1 MWYVL
6 PFVLGIIGCLLFI
19 PSSSFSQDDVDLTF
33 RFCTQN
39 WRENPDMCKDFIPEG
54 YYDKTAPRQASSG
67 VSVSDTNT
75 IPGVKT
81 DVNGSQLGLE
91 GYIILIVVIIIGSI
105 IVVAKLTRKN
115 SYKSEY
121 RSSQES
127 TVGGYSRDDVIEDLL
142 RHQGK
147 DSKQSSSSWNANDF
161 SHESHANFGKFTVYE
176 NDLKNNFSRFS
187 GHQME
192 EIVGGLLKK
201 KGYDEVRVTP
211 GSGDF
216 GVDIWLKKGGDKTA
230 VQVKHQKDPVGHKVI
245 IDTLSNTL
253 GKTNKILIIST
264 RSDFTP
270 NAYKDQKDRPFLF
283 ELWNKDKFHA
293 EIKRFLA

>member
-1 MWYVL
+1 ML
-6 PFVLGIIGCLLFI
+6 IIGCLIFI
-19 PSSSFSQDDVDLTF
+19 PSYSFSQDDVDLIF

-39 WRENPDMCKDFIPEG
+39 WRENPDLCADFIPEG
-54 YYDKTAPRQASSG
+54 YYDKTAPRQTSSG
-67 VSVSDTNT
+67 VLVSDTNT
-75 IPGVKT
+75 IPDVKT
-81 DVNGSQLGLE
+81 DKNGSQLGLE
-91 GYIILIVVIIIGSI
+91 GYIILIVAVIIGSI

-121 RSSQES
+121 RSSQECAVS
-127 TVGGYSRDDVIEDLL
+127 GYSKDDVIEDLL

-147 DSKQSSSSWNANDF
+147 DSKQSSSSWNANNF
-161 SHESHANFGKFTVYE
+161 SHESHASFGKFAVYE

-192 EIVGGLLKK
+192 VIVGGLFEK
-201 KGYDEVRVTP
+201 KGYRVTATP

-216 GVDIWLKKGGDKTA
+216 GVDVWLEKGGEKTA

-245 IDTLSNTL
+245 IDTLSSTL
-253 GKTNKILIIST
+253 GKTNKILIISVS
-264 RSDFTP
+264 SDFTP

-283 ELWNKDKFHA
+283 ELWNKDRFHV
-293 EIKRFLA
+293 EIKNFLV